1 MLTKSS
7 AIVLHQIKF
16 GDSSLIVEVLTD
28 VWGRLSFMVRTS
40 QNIKGKGEEAIFSA
54 SDGVGYRIRL
64 PAKANLQHIKDVRIA
79 LPYLSIPIDPVKSSV
94 MLFLSEFLFH
104 VTKGE
109 QENRSLF
116 NYIVT
121 SLQWLDGSVSNY
133 ANFHLVFMMRLSR
146 FIGFYPNLNE
156 YEPDCYFDLRN
167 GCFVGVAP
175 LHSDFLEPLDASRVN
190 QLMRMDYETMQL
202 FKLSHTDRNRFTE
215 LALRYYRLHVPN
227 MPELQSF
234 KILKEVF
241 A

>member
-28 VWGRLSFMVRTS
+28 VWGRLSFMVRLPKTS
-40 QNIKGKGEEAIFSA
+40 KAKVKKQFFQPMTVLDIEF
-54 SDGVGYRIRL
+54 DYRQ
-64 PAKANLQHIKDVRIA
+64 KANLQHIKHVRIA